1 MTKYTSEQHLHEVEN
16 GFKRGT
22 LGDRITKDQVWK
34 KLKEKTFYGFDIDQ
48 TMVRIGLMNLIL
60 HDISV
65 PKIENI
71 DTLSKRYDQYEG
83 DEQYS
88 VVMANPPFTGRIAVT
103 DMSDK
108 FRINRP
114 QTELLFVDRIIRML
128 RPGGK
133 AGVIVPEGV
142 LFGSSKANVDIRRAL
157 LMDCQLEA
165 VVSIPSG
172 VFKPYTGV
180 KTAVLVFTKVELNA
194 KKFHSEKV
202 WFYELL
208 SDGYSLDDNRKK
220 LKENPLPE
228 AVDRW
233 KNRLGD
239 DTDNRTKQYFYVPV
253 SEMKENDFDLTFD
266 RYKTFDYQE
275 EEYDPPKELLKKLLK
290 FEKDIR
296 KGMEELNRMIQ

>member
-1 MTKYTSEQHLHEVEN
+1 
-16 GFKRGT
+16 
-22 LGDRITKDQVWK
+22 
-34 KLKEKTFYGFDIDQ
+34 
-48 TMVRIGLMNLIL
+48 
-60 HDISV
+60 
-65 PKIENI
+65 
-71 DTLSKRYDQYEG
+71 
-83 DEQYS
+83 
-88 VVMANPPFTGRIAVT
+88 MANPPFTGRIAVT

>member
-1 MTKYTSEQHLHEVEN
+1 
-16 GFKRGT
+16 
-22 LGDRITKDQVWK
+22 
-34 KLKEKTFYGFDIDQ
+34 
-48 TMVRIGLMNLIL
+48 
-60 HDISV
+60 
-65 PKIENI
+65 
-71 DTLSKRYDQYEG
+71 
-83 DEQYS
+83 
-88 VVMANPPFTGRIAVT
+88 
-103 DMSDK
+103 
-108 FRINRP
+108 
-114 QTELLFVDRIIRML
+114 
-128 RPGGK
+128 
-133 AGVIVPEGV
+133 
-142 LFGSSKANVDIRRAL
+142 
-157 LMDCQLEA
+157 MDCQLEA
-165 VVSIPSG
+165 VISIPSG

-275 EEYDPPKELLKKLLK
+275 EEYAPPKELLKKLLK